1 MSKTFSRQRIAIPSV
16 AQDKAITTAAKADPD
31 AQPLTPSQL
40 NAMVSM
46 RTLRGR
52 LAVADG

>member
-1 MSKTFSRQRIAIPSV
+1 MSKTLGRQRIAIPTV
-16 AQDKAITTAAKADPD
+16 AQDKTITTAAKADPD

-40 NAMVSM
+40 SAMLSM

-52 LAVADG
+52 LAVANG